1 MFHVKCKIMGIESV
15 LSDKKFRWISQM
27 YFHVADNSIL
37 KINPFQDLS
46 DFLQA
51 RVGDLAWGKDFEARQ
66 HSKERF
72 INHFERMIHLYDYQI
87 PDQEVRNCVLNDDLS
102 NYEMVQKLI
111 SAGKFND

>member
-1 MFHVKCKIMGIESV
+1 MSIESV

-37 KINPFQDLS
+37 KVNPFQDLS

-51 RVGDLAWGKDFEARQ
+51 RVGDLAWGKDHEARQ

-72 INHFERMIHLYDYQI
+72 INHFERMIHLYNYQI
-87 PDQEVRNCVLNDDLS
+87 PGHEVRNCILNDDLS

-111 SAGKFND
+111 NAGKFND